1 MKPLSDWS
9 VFADTNRPASLLTA
23 FAMAAMLTA
32 CGGGGSSATDSTG
45 NSNTSQS
52 AQSTLGISK
61 LELAQTHVIPPSG
74 LQWQTK
80 DAPAMVLAAQRDT
93 LLLVRFAQSNVSAP
107 VAEIRSGQQLLGK
120 IPLDP
125 PLQLPPSEGA
135 DQPYASDTWSATIP
149 AAMVVPGMQVRFVAA
164 NQAVSLDQTVAVGP
178 DTNLQVQILPFILFG
193 ATEANTGL
201 NFAKE
206 RLLNMSEAVQKE
218 GAANFPASRTTF
230 SNHPF
235 GVFQSDF
242 LVIPPNAGNPAYAA
256 RSKSDI
262 PDTGFLVSVINDTL
276 YQIHQ
281 ASGDAALNKLS
292 YASVIAADYSKTGT
306 NKLAWIG
313 NGVSLTGSGI
323 GTGAN
328 NFGFFSHEGGHGL
341 GLGHS
346 SPESSATPASFPYLR
361 GSLQGSVWAYNAALR
376 QFRSPLMPKTAA
388 AFVNCVKNNY
398 PLDANQR
405 CYRLDP
411 MDNADGGS
419 DPAFSFP
426 VFSDFNAARMQRW
439 IRQRVR
445 IDTQS
450 PTKFSVWDSSTQKW
464 LPYTPKTEQSGAYQ
478 LNNNLPVLL
487 QTPLAQIA
495 LTYSYAGTPGAS
507 RFYPPVI
514 SVSNAIETIDPTDP
528 VQLAKIYPYNLNGQ
542 TPPYTWYCHI
552 SGCDYTL
559 RVSFS
564 DGSQQYRV
572 LKGGFRKMS
581 APETFE
587 TGISDP
593 NNRKSFQMWA
603 VNVPAPA
610 NSKVVQLALLDTPKV
625 WSMSAAQVRSA
636 SVLISENY

>member
-23 FAMAAMLTA
+23 FAIAAMLTA

-80 DAPAMVLAAQRDT
+80 DAPAMVLAGQRDT
-93 LLLVRFAQSNVSAP
+93 LLLVRFAQNNVSAP

-149 AAMVVPGMQVRFVAA
+149 AAMVVPGLQVRFVAA

-178 DTNLQVQILPFILFG
+178 DTDLQVQILPFILFG

-206 RLLNMSEAVQKE
+206 RLLNMSEALQKE
-218 GAANFPASRTTF
+218 GAANFPASRTAF

-262 PDTGFLVSVINDTL
+262 PDTGFLVGVINDTL

-292 YASVIAADYSKTGT
+292 YASVIAADNSKTGT

-313 NGVSLTGSGI
+313 NGVSLTGSGV

-328 NFGFFSHEGGHGL
+328 ISAFSAMKAVTDWGSDTPHRNPLLHR
-341 GLGHS
+341 
-346 SPESSATPASFPYLR
+346 PASRICAVLCRVLY
-361 GSLQGSVWAYNAALR
+361 GH
-376 QFRSPLMPKTAA
+376 T
-388 AFVNCVKNNY
+388 
-398 PLDANQR
+398 
-405 CYRLDP
+405 
-411 MDNADGGS
+411 
-419 DPAFSFP
+419 
-426 VFSDFNAARMQRW
+426 MQRSDNSA
-439 IRQRVR
+439 VR
-445 IDTQS
+445 
-450 PTKFSVWDSSTQKW
+450 
-464 LPYTPKTEQSGAYQ
+464 
-478 LNNNLPVLL
+478 
-487 QTPLAQIA
+487 
-495 LTYSYAGTPGAS
+495 
-507 RFYPPVI
+507 
-514 SVSNAIETIDPTDP
+514 
-528 VQLAKIYPYNLNGQ
+528 
-542 TPPYTWYCHI
+542 
-552 SGCDYTL
+552 
-559 RVSFS
+559 
-564 DGSQQYRV
+564 
-572 LKGGFRKMS
+572 
-581 APETFE
+581 
-587 TGISDP
+587 
-593 NNRKSFQMWA
+593 
-603 VNVPAPA
+603 
-610 NSKVVQLALLDTPKV
+610 
-625 WSMSAAQVRSA
+625 
-636 SVLISENY
+636 